1 MLVERDLAG
10 DIGPRK
16 YPSRTG
22 RTRECPP
29 FRMKDGRAVMSEPKT
44 EEDRVEAEKVR
55 VAAEAAREAREHARQ
70 QLETARQDQETL
82 RRTAEDARRAA
93 EDARHATIGAVAATA
108 EALNRN
114 LAQMQFLESARET
127 LRTLQPKR
135 DED

>member
-1 MLVERDLAG
+1 MARTLNLSLTDELRSFIEENCGEGTMYSTPSEFVLDLLRQ
-10 DIGPRK
+10 RK
-16 YPSRTG
+16 I
-22 RTRECPP
+22 
-29 FRMKDGRAVMSEPKT
+29 AI
-44 EEDRVEAEKVR
+44 EAEKVR
-55 VAAEAAREAREHARQ
+55 EAAEAAREAREHARQ